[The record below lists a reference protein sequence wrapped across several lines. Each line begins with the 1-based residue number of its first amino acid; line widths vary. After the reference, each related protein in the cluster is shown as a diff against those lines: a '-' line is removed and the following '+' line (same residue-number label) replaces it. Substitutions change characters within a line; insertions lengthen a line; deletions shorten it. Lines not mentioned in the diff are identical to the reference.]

1 MNPTELPPQTQTTRS
16 LRVLP
21 SLPPKRRCKSG
32 GAAPEEGDPSP
43 VIIPFYDPA
52 SKPAKFHRT
61 AEPFQVWK
69 EPKVH
74 RQDPAPRKPDF
85 RTAVTEAVQ
94 AYARSMAFLLSWRLD
109 HSP

>member
-1 MNPTELPPQTQTTRS
+1 MNPDELPSQTQTTRS

-21 SLPPKRRCKSG
+21 SLPPKRRSKAG
-32 GAAPEEGDPSP
+32 GVAPDEGDPSS

-52 SKPAKFHRT
+52 PKPAKFHRS

-69 EPKVH
+69 EPTAH
-74 RQDPAPRKPDF
+74 RHDPAPRKPDL
-85 RTAVTEAVQ
+85 RTAISESVQ
-94 AYARSMAFLLSWRLD
+94 AYARSMAFLLAWRLD

>member
-1 MNPTELPPQTQTTRS
+1 MNPEQLPSPAQTPRS

-21 SLPPKRRCKSG
+21 SLPPKRRCK
-32 GAAPEEGDPSP
+32 AAGLTPDQGDPSS
-43 VIIPFYDPA
+43 VIIPFYDPVH
-52 SKPAKFHRT
+52 KPARFHRS
-61 AEPFQVWK
+61 AEPFQIWK

-74 RQDPAPRKPDF
+74 RHDPAPRKPDF
-85 RTAVTEAVQ
+85 RTAISESVQ